1 MTDRDHTI
9 VIGGGHNGLVCA
21 AYLARAGHRV
31 TVLERMEQVG
41 GMAAT
46 REFAPGYKA
55 SLAHL
60 SWLLDADITRE
71 LQLAENGLEMAAG
84 DLATVAL
91 AADGNHLVI
100 GPDGAEGAGLADH
113 EQAAF
118 RAWRKRMGAFAQV
131 IGSLHNEIPPRIRQ
145 TRADLLALGR
155 LALRVRRMGRDDMRE
170 FLRIAG
176 INIHDVLE
184 EHFEHPLLKGVL
196 ALDAVTGAFSGPRS
210 NNTVFT
216 LLHRMSGTGGTPG
229 AIGVPMG
236 AMGGV
241 TEALATAAVR
251 AGADIRIA
259 SGVRRIRVEGL
270 RATGVELAD
279 GEFIPAAR
287 VISNLDP
294 KTTMLDLLGP
304 QHLESDFVQRVRHVR
319 SAGYAAKL
327 HLALDG
333 LPDFRGLP
341 SGRRGDRLVIAPSAD
356 HLEQAFNHCKYGDF
370 SPDPVLE
377 IVLPSVHDPALAP
390 DGGHVL
396 SAIVQYAP
404 HALAGGWDAGRD
416 EFLAAIMNTLE
427 RYAPDIRE
435 RTVASELL
443 TPPDIERLFG
453 ASGGHW
459 HHGELALHQFLMLR
473 PVPRWAQYRMPV
485 EGLYLCGAGC
495 HPGGGVMGSA
505 GRNAAHAVLADT
517 GGENR

>member
-1 MTDRDHTI
+1 MTDRDHTVI
-9 VIGGGHNGLVCA
+9 IGGGHNGLVCA

-31 TVLERMEQVG
+31 TVLERAEQAG

-55 SLAHL
+55 SCAHL
-60 SWLLDADITRE
+60 AWLLDADIARE
-71 LQLAENGLEMAAG
+71 LQLAENGLQMAA
-84 DLATVAL
+84 DSLATVAL
-91 AADGNHLVI
+91 DLNGDHLYI
-100 GPDGAEGAGLADH
+100 GPDGADGAGLTAA
-113 EQAAF
+113 EQVAY
-118 RAWRKRMGAFAQV
+118 RDWRGRMDRLAQV

-145 TRADLLALGR
+145 TRGDLMALGR
-155 LALRVRRMGRDDMRE
+155 LTLRVRRMGRQDMRE

-184 EHFEHPLLKGVL
+184 EQFEHPLLKGAL
-196 ALDAVTGAFSGPRS
+196 SLDAVLGAFSGPRS
-210 NNTVFT
+210 NNSVFT
-216 LLHRMSGTGGTPG
+216 LLHRLSGTGAP
-229 AIGVPMG
+229 ALPMG

-241 TEALATAAVR
+241 TEALATAAVK

-259 SGVRRIRVEGL
+259 SAARRIRVDSL

-279 GEFIPAAR
+279 GEFIPAET
-287 VISNLDP
+287 VVSNLDA

-304 QHLESDFVQRVRHVR
+304 RHLEADVVQRLRHVR
-319 SAGYAAKL
+319 TDGHAAKL

-333 LPDFRGLP
+333 LPEFRGLTP
-341 SGRRGDRLVIAPSAD
+341 VRHGDRLLIAPSAD
-356 HLEQAFNHCKYGDF
+356 HVEHAFNPCKYGEF
-370 SPDPVLE
+370 SPEPVLE
-377 IVLPSVHDPALAP
+377 VTLPSVHDPALAP

-404 HALAGGWDAGRD
+404 YALAGGWDVGRD
-416 EFLAAIMNTLE
+416 TFLDAIMNTLE
-427 RYAPDIRE
+427 RYAPNIRE

-453 ASGGHW
+453 ARGGHW

-473 PVPRWAQYRMPV
+473 PAPGWAQYRMPV
-485 EGLYLCGAGC
+485 DGLYLCGAAC

-505 GRNAAHAVLADT
+505 GRNAARAVLADRA
-517 GGENR
+517 GEAR